1 MRFIVRGDKNL
12 FEERILKG
20 YDSGN
25 LTHNMMEQGFSNERP
40 FFQSGKL
47 WSYLYVP
54 DVNFITTV
62 HVQFINENRLEM
74 QQKVPI
80 IQDWALDHVKKRD
93 FDMRPNNY
101 AFLALL
107 NQGLES
113 EDVIKC
119 IYLDSEKYEGYY
131 EQIFFI

>member
-25 LTHNMMEQGFSNERP
+25 LTHNMMQQGFSNDRI

-47 WSYLYVP
+47 WSYIYVP

-62 HVQFINENRLEM
+62 HVQFKFHNHEEK
-74 QQKVPI
+74 QTKVPI
-80 IQDWALDHVKKRD
+80 IQDWALDHLKKRD
-93 FDMRPNNY
+93 DDMRPNNY
-101 AFLALL
+101 AFLALV
-107 NQGLES
+107 NQGMDS
-113 EDVIKC
+113 EDVIKY